1 MRRSG
6 ALYRRRSPENCCP
19 GTRYSRSTS
28 RADDNQG
35 TGLRPSCKGSRGPLS
50 KCCCSS
56 CPSTSAGVGV
66 GCRCGAAVRG
76 DRSGRGQSARGAA
89 GQRAE
94 IAAAQARTP
103 TFLGRK
109 TTPTSDD
116 GTGTVCE
123 NGKPP
128 EDGGVVQRRGD
139 ERGVGKLILVDRY
152 ILSSLYS
159 FNALNHTVPRAMVEP
174 PSTTPSFHQ
183 VRIFGK

>member
-35 TGLRPSCKGSRGPLS
+35 TGLRPSCKGSRGPGLLS

-94 IAAAQARTP
+94 IAAAQATHVSG
-103 TFLGRK
+103 TEDV
-109 TTPTSDD
+109 TSD
-116 GTGTVCE
+116 GTVCE
-123 NGKPP
+123 NLRTGTAWAM
-128 EDGGVVQRRGD
+128 RREMSRTSSSSDRSASILGRPLKVEGALALGMAEGETG
-139 ERGVGKLILVDRY
+139 ERG
-152 ILSSLYS
+152 
-159 FNALNHTVPRAMVEP
+159 
-174 PSTTPSFHQ
+174 
-183 VRIFGK
+183 